1 MKYKYSNQDNS
12 SLSVYRPSGTLKTT
26 YNIISDD
33 LLEKLGI
40 TLSDI
45 EPFQTAEE
53 LLAIEESKP
62 IKREKRHT
70 DAAMLCQ
77 DKYID
82 RNLFSLLMVA
92 GLNPQPKAAICIAWL
107 DNLWDDKRARVAA
120 NSEDYDYSNH
130 AQVLPTWSEVRGE
143 V

>member
-1 MKYKYSNQDNS
+1 MIYKYANTEET
-12 SLSVYRPSGTLKTT
+12 TL
-26 YNIISDD
+26 IISYDNGTKKVIQRITD
-33 LLEKLGI
+33 EILEAEQI

-45 EPFQTAEE
+45 EEFQTPEE
-53 LLAIEESKP
+53 LLAIEENKP
-62 IKREKRHT
+62 IEREKNHT

-82 RNLFSLLMVA
+82 RNLFSLLMLA

-120 NSEDYDYSNH
+120 NSEDFDYSNH
-130 AQVLPTWSEVRGE
+130 DQVLPTWSDVRGE